1 MQIRLAD
8 QNFETIPVDNGLDER
23 LRVYRCVST
32 IFIYIFSSSSL
43 KFSMIIYSTNR
54 ESGAAENL

>member
-23 LRVYRCVST
+23 RVSIQYLDL
-32 IFIYIFSSSSL
+32 FFSSSL
-43 KFSMIIYSTNR
+43 KFSMII
-54 ESGAAENL
+54 

>member
-8 QNFETIPVDNGLDER
+8 QNFETIPVDNDLDER
-23 LRVYRCVST
+23 LRVYLQYLF
-32 IFIYIFSSSSL
+32 IFFSSSSL